1 VLSVL
6 ANPGK
11 FFEER
16 MKNEE
21 RLGIPALI
29 VVLSGAVGGVSAFLM
44 TSKTME
50 ILGEMMRM
58 PAGAGGVFTS
68 VMAFV
73 SVIGAVVFSLLFW
86 LIITAIFYGISAIF
100 GGEGSFKRTLEFVGY
115 GYIPT
120 IFAGIIGAALTY
132 HLVSTL
138 TLPHI
143 PAGAEPMEVSRIV
156 QAWAQG
162 LKRHPISMLS
172 SAVGILFTLWSA
184 NIWIFAVKHA
194 RGLTTRNALLTVGI
208 PVGAYIAYSLC
219 QLLLA

>member
-1 VLSVL
+1 
-6 ANPGK
+6 
-11 FFEER
+11 

-29 VVLSGAVGGVSAFLM
+29 VLLSGAVGGVSAFLM

-73 SVIGAVVFSLLFW
+73 SVIGAIVFSLLFW

-132 HLVSTL
+132 HLVSSL

-162 LKRHPISMLS
+162 LKRHPLSMLS
-172 SAVGILFTLWSA
+172 SAVSILFTLWSA

>member
-1 VLSVL
+1 
-6 ANPGK
+6 
-11 FFEER
+11 

-29 VVLSGAVGGVSAFLM
+29 VLLSGAVGGVSAFLM

-73 SVIGAVVFSLLFW
+73 SVIGAIVFSLLFW

-162 LKRHPISMLS
+162 LKRHPISLLS
-172 SAVGILFTLWSA
+172 SAVSILFTLWSA

>member
-1 VLSVL
+1 MLSVL

-16 MKNEE
+16 MKNEV
-21 RLGIPALI
+21 RLGIPAII
-29 VVLSGAVGGVSAFLM
+29 VLLSGAVGGVSAFLM

-50 ILGEMMRM
+50 IFSRMM
-58 PAGAGGVFTS
+58 PAGAGGVFAS
-68 VMAFV
+68 VMALG
-73 SVIGAVVFSLLFW
+73 SVIGAIVFSLLFW

-120 IFAGIIGAALTY
+120 IFAGIIVAALTY

-138 TLPHI
+138 TPPHI

>member
-1 VLSVL
+1 
-6 ANPGK
+6 
-11 FFEER
+11 

-29 VVLSGAVGGVSAFLM
+29 VLLNGAVGGVSAFLM
-44 TSKTME
+44 TSRMME
-50 ILGEMMRM
+50 NLSKMCDI
-58 PAGAGGVFTS
+58 PAGVF
-68 VMAFV
+68 AFLIALG
-73 SVIGAVVFSLLFW
+73 SVIGAIVASMLYW
-86 LIITAIFYGISAIF
+86 LITTAIFYGISAIF
-100 GGEGSFKRTLEFVGY
+100 GGKGSFKRTLEFVGY
-115 GYIPT
+115 GYIPA
-120 IFAGIIGAALTY
+120 IFAWIISAALTY

-143 PAGAEPMEVSRIV
+143 PAGAKPMEISHILQTRA
-156 QAWAQG
+156 QA
-162 LKRHPISMLS
+162 LTRHPLSKIS

-219 QLLLA
+219 LLLLA

>member
-1 VLSVL
+1 MLSVL

-29 VVLSGAVGGVSAFLM
+29 VLLSGAVGGVSAFLM

-50 ILGEMMRM
+50 IFSRMM

-132 HLVSTL
+132 HLVSSL

-162 LKRHPISMLS
+162 LKRHPISLLS